1 MAMKQDRIAKVRKPQ
16 KTSGM
21 IYILAVLLFI
31 TGCTAR
37 GRISN
42 NNSYSEEASM
52 KPNIC
57 TTTDLEVAVKL
68 FPSLEGAESLEMEQ
82 LKYGGS
88 SSPRLLPAPVDYQYR
103 GYITLSDEAAAKYA
117 HDYIFTD
124 ADPKVSFEA
133 IKERDGRWKYSDEF
147 QMEIIKSG
155 LVGDVWLD
163 GNTILFSIG
172 TM

>member
-1 MAMKQDRIAKVRKPQ
+1 MKKDHIVKVRKPQ
-16 KTSGM
+16 KIYGM
-21 IYILAVLLFI
+21 IYILAVLLCI
-31 TGCTAR
+31 VGCTEK
-37 GRISN
+37 GKISN
-42 NNSYSEEASM
+42 NYSSSEEASM

-68 FPSLEGAESLEMEQ
+68 FPSLKGAESLEMEQ

-88 SSPRLLPAPVDYQYR
+88 SSPSLLPSPVDYQYR
-103 GYITLSDEAAAKYA
+103 GYITLSNEAAAKYA

-124 ADPKVSFEA
+124 ADPKVPFEA
-133 IKERDGRWKYSDEF
+133 IKMRDGRWKYSYEF
-147 QMEIIKSG
+147 QKDIIKSG